1 MRYAV
6 ISDIHGNLPALN
18 AVIDDAK
25 RNFIDEYIFIG
36 DYYCDLAYPNEVV
49 NTVKNI
55 MGAHVIKGNKE
66 NYLDRFL
73 NSDQTEWV
81 YEQFAPL
88 YWNYRELDDD
98 NLQYLIGLPG
108 YKNILNP
115 NGNHKMHLF
124 HAPAF
129 LFESTNMD
137 LLSSSK
143 FAEKMIQE
151 NFSHEEYLYY
161 VQTILSSDD
170 RIVKI
175 LDGLDTDIVIFGH
188 THIQWHAEINKKVII
203 NPGSCGLPFDY
214 DKRAAYTILELDER
228 AINIR
233 ERRVPYNISDTICYT
248 MKSELY
254 INAKTWCEITF
265 DQLNLAKDEITFFF
279 RHVEMTAKKKN
290 DYSRPYSNTIWNEA
304 ANSWKSN

>member
-25 RNFIDEYIFIG
+25 RNFIDEYVFVG

-49 NTVKNI
+49 NTIKNI
-55 MGAHVIKGNKE
+55 KGAHVIKGNKE
-66 NYLDRFL
+66 KYLDVLL
-73 NSDQTEWV
+73 NSDQSEWV

-98 NLQYLIGLPG
+98 NLQYLIGLPED
-108 YKNILNP
+108 KKIQPP
-115 NGNHKMHLF
+115 NSNHKMHLF

-129 LFESTNMD
+129 LFKSTNMD

-143 FAEKMIQE
+143 YVERMIQE
-151 NFSHEEYLYY
+151 NFSHEEYLCY
-161 VQTILSSDD
+161 VQKILSSDD
-170 RIVKI
+170 KIVKI

-188 THIQWHAEINKKVII
+188 SHIQWHAEIDTKVII
-203 NPGSCGLPFDY
+203 NPGSCGLPLDY
-214 DKRAAYTILELDER
+214 DKRAAYTILELNEN
-228 AINIR
+228 AINIL
-233 ERRVPYNISDTICYT
+233 ERRIPYNISDTICYT

-254 INAKTWCEITF
+254 INAKTWCDIIF
-265 DQLNLAKDEITFFF
+265 HQLNLAKEEITFFF
-279 RHVEMTAKKKN
+279 RHVESIAKKKN
-290 DYSRPYSNTIWNEA
+290 DYSRPYSTTVWKEA